1 MWLNHLYLTLPKYLH
16 GSVREWPDVVMC
28 GVGIYPNVKQCESTV
43 GTSLET
49 PYYPWAVPRKAG
61 VNTNVFSTTALRQV
75 KYGHNSW
82 PDFDIS
88 RITPRTQLMES
99 EHNQRSN
106 KINSLQVTFC
116 VRIKVRI
123 DGGSLSGWRGDSW
136 VAAVGRPTDMTSQY
150 QWRGANAVVAATEVA
165 SAVNVN
171 VLRCVA
177 RRGRLGNVY
186 KAPHRF
192 CVRH

>member
-1 MWLNHLYLTLPKYLH
+1 MAGYT
-16 GSVREWPDVVMC
+16 VMC
-28 GVGIYPNVKQCESTV
+28 EVRMYPKIKQCDSTV
-43 GTSLET
+43 GTCLET
-49 PYYPWAVPRKAG
+49 RYYPWAVRRKAG
-61 VNTNVFSTTALRQV
+61 VNTNVFSTTDLRQV

-88 RITPRTQLMES
+88 RITPRTQLMEL
-99 EHNQRSN
+99 EHKQRSN
-106 KINSLQVTFC
+106 EINSLQVTLC

-123 DGGSLSGWRGDSW
+123 DGGSLSWWRGDNW
-136 VAAVGRPTDMTSQY
+136 VAVVGRPTDMTSQY
-150 QWRGANAVVAATEVA
+150 QWRGAGAALAATAMV

-171 VLRCVA
+171 VRRCVAA

>member
-1 MWLNHLYLTLPKYLH
+1 MAGCT
-16 GSVREWPDVVMC
+16 VMC
-28 GVGIYPNVKQCESTV
+28 GVGICPKIKQCESTV
-43 GTSLET
+43 GTCLQT
-49 PYYPWAVPRKAG
+49 RYYPWALPRKAG
-61 VNTNVFSTTALRQV
+61 VNTNVVSTTDLRQV

-88 RITPRTQLMES
+88 RITARTQKMES

-106 KINSLQVTFC
+106 KINSLRVTFC

-123 DGGSLSGWRGDSW
+123 DVGSLSGWRSDNW
-136 VAAVGRPTDMTSQY
+136 VAVVGRPTDMTSQY
-150 QWRGANAVVAATEVA
+150 QWRGASAEVAATAVA
-165 SAVNVN
+165 GAVNVN
-171 VLRCVA
+171 VLRCEAA